1 MYLTH
6 IYFLLKNSA
15 GENEKYSST
24 GVWNVFWTVIIS
36 YWRLLWGESQIQFHK
51 DMECILDWSYLLLK
65 DPQGGVKNTVPHG
78 YGVYFSLLYLS
89 LVGKLRWGE
98 SQIQFHKDMECILD
112 CNYLLLKN
120 SAGESQNTVSQG
132 YGMYFRLKLSL
143 IEKSTGESVKYRSTG
158 ICNVFQ
164 AVIISCR
171 KLCWESVEYS
181 STGHRGMECIS
192 VYCMCQ

>member
-1 MYLTH
+1 MVCILTR

-24 GVWNVFWTVIIS
+24 GVWNVFWTVITS
-36 YWRLLWGESQIQFHK
+36 YRRLL
-51 DMECILDWSYLLLK
+51 C
-65 DPQGGVKNTVPHG
+65 
-78 YGVYFSLLYLS
+78 
-89 LVGKLRWGE
+89 GE

-181 STGHRGMECIS
+181 STGVWNVFQFTVCVNI
-192 VYCMCQ
+192 

>member
-1 MYLTH
+1 
-6 IYFLLKNSA
+6 
-15 GENEKYSST
+15 
-24 GVWNVFWTVIIS
+24 
-36 YWRLLWGESQIQFHK
+36 
-51 DMECILDWSYLLLK
+51 MECILDWSYLLLK

-181 STGHRGMECIS
+181 STGVWNVFQFTVCVNIWKLSWGIENTVPQGYGI
-192 VYCMCQ
+192 YFWL